1 MLPDL
6 LRQFLA
12 AQPFIP
18 FTLHLADGH
27 HLEIQAPGNAQWL
40 EDGVLAIVIPVKPFA
55 GSLNSTDFAHYI
67 DPRAITRIVTTAIP
81 AALLPPEPEPLPPAK
96 GKVLFICT
104 HNSARSQM
112 AEALLRHF
120 AGDRFAA
127 ASAGLQPGTVHPLA
141 VQVMQEIGLDITQ
154 ARTKTIFDLY
164 KAGHLFPVIISV
176 CDDSKEKCPVF
187 PGVRSTLHWSIPDP
201 ALCAAP
207 AVMLQRFRAARETLA
222 ERVQDWSRQALKGE

>member
-6 LRQFLA
+6 LRKFLA

-27 HLEIQAPGNAQWL
+27 HLEIHAPGHAQWL
-40 EDGVLAIVIPVKPFA
+40 DDGVLTVVIPVRPFA

-81 AALLPPEPEPLPPAK
+81 AALLPPEPEPLPPPK
-96 GKVLFICT
+96 IKVLFICT

-120 AGDRFAA
+120 AGDRFEA
-127 ASAGLQPGTVHPLA
+127 ASAGLQPGIVHPLA
-141 VQVMQEIGLDITQ
+141 LQVMQEIGLDISL

-164 KAGHLFPVIISV
+164 KTGHLFNVIISV
-176 CDDSKEKCPVF
+176 CDESREKCPLF

-201 ALCAAP
+201 ALNATSE
-207 AVMLQRFRAARETLA
+207 VMLQRFRDARETLCA
-222 ERVQDWSRQALKGE
+222 RIHEWSQQAQSDP

>member
-1 MLPDL
+1 MLSDL
-6 LRQFLA
+6 LRQLLA

-27 HLEIQAPGNAQWL
+27 HLEIQAPGTARWL
-40 EDGVLAIVIPVKPFA
+40 DDGVLAVVIPVKPFA

-67 DPRAITRIVTTAIP
+67 DPRSITRIVTTAIP
-81 AALLPPEPEPLPPAK
+81 AALLPSEPEPLPLAK
-96 GKVLFICT
+96 DKVLFICT

-120 AGDRFAA
+120 AGDRFEA
-127 ASAGLQPGTVHPLA
+127 ASAGIQSGTVHPLA

-154 ARTKTIFDLY
+154 ARTKTIFDFY
-164 KAGHLFPVIISV
+164 KAGHLFTVIISV
-176 CDDSKEKCPVF
+176 CDDSQEKCPVF

-201 ALCAAP
+201 ALDATP
-207 AVMLQRFRAARETLA
+207 EVMLQRFRAARETLCA
-222 ERVQDWSRQALKGE
+222 RIHEWSQQA